1 MARKYLAFDIETAKE
16 VPGEEFIW
24 RPHRPLGISC
34 AATLT
39 SDSDKPRLWYGK
51 SSDDVTAKQ
60 MSVPETTQLVRYL
73 AEMAANGYTILTW
86 NGLGFDF
93 DVLAEESQSIHDCMA
108 IALDHVDMMFHLVC
122 TLGFPV
128 SLQKAADGMGVPGKP
143 AGMTGIKAP
152 KAWAEGQH
160 EVVLDYV
167 AQDVRIALQIA
178 HACDQHR
185 HFQWITQR
193 GIRKTVPL
201 SNGWLIVREAMKLP
215 EPDTSW
221 MTRPLS
227 RREFSGWLSESVCAM
242 P

>member
-51 SSDDVTAKQ
+51 SSDDATAKQ
-60 MSVPETTQLVRYL
+60 MSVPETAELVRYL
-73 AEMAANGYTILTW
+73 AAMAANGYTILTW

-122 TLGFPV
+122 SLGFPV
-128 SLQKAADGMGVPGKP
+128 SLQKAADGMGVVGKP

-152 KAWAEGQH
+152 KAWADGQH
-160 EVVLDYV
+160 EVVLGRV
-167 AQDVRIALQIA
+167 
-178 HACDQHR
+178 
-185 HFQWITQR
+185 W
-193 GIRKTVPL
+193 
-201 SNGWLIVREAMKLP
+201 
-215 EPDTSW
+215 
-221 MTRPLS
+221 
-227 RREFSGWLSESVCAM
+227 
-242 P
+242 